1 MSGPK
6 LALGDAGER
15 LAERRLLELGWT
27 VIDRKWRARGGEI
40 DVVALDG
47 GVLVFVEVKTRRG
60 RSHGT
65 AEEAVDARKAARLLS
80 LGERFLAEHQ
90 EHADRFWRVD
100 VIAITI
106 TEGGVVERI
115 SHIRNACTTG

>member
-65 AEEAVDARKAARLLS
+65 AEEAVDGRKAARLLS

-115 SHIRNACTTG
+115 NHIRNACTTG